1 MKLVIALLM
10 LSDFITSTA
19 IAREAK
25 ELRRDELAFCSQF
38 VIQDPDPRIVLDY
51 MRDCCVYSHGA
62 RDCRMYDWGLY
73 EGTVTGR

>member
-1 MKLVIALLM
+1 MKLVVALLI
-10 LSDFITSTA
+10 SGSFVTSTA

-25 ELRRDELAFCSQF
+25 ELHRDELAFCSQF

-51 MRDCCVYSHGA
+51 MHDCCVYSHGA

-73 EGTVTGR
+73 ESTVIGR